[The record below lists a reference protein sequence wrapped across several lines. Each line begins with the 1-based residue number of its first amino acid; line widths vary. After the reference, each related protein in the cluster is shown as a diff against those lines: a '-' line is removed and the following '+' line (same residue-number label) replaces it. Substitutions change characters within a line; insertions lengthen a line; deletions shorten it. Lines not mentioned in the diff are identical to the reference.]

1 VDLSAAVAAE
11 TEVPGSGQF
20 GNGAAAAPW
29 LAVGIVAGVAGLV
42 VLGTSL

>member
-20 GNGAAAAPW
+20 GNQAAAPW